1 MKAKIAVLMFPGS
14 NCDLDT
20 VHVLKNVIKVET
32 DLVWH
37 NHFKEENYDGVILP
51 GGFAFG
57 DYLRAGII
65 AAHSPA
71 IDEAKVMLK
80 DGRPV
85 IGICNGFQIL
95 TEAQFLPGALLQ
107 NDSLKFVCKWVN
119 LVVENNNTALS
130 NKMKEGEVIDIPI
143 AHGEGRFFT
152 DNLKELEE
160 NNQIVFRY
168 ADEQGKVTKDSNPNG
183 SLGNIAGICNLERN
197 CVGLMPHPERASEVI
212 LSPKKTTHGRLFFES
227 MMEYIGRRI
236 LQ

>member
-1 MKAKIAVLMFPGS
+1 MNVKIAVIQFPGA

-20 VHVLKNVIKVET
+20 IHVLNDVIKVEA

-37 NHFKEENYDGVILP
+37 NHFKEAHYDGVILP

-71 IDEAKVMLK
+71 IDQAKIMLK

-95 TEAQFLPGALLQ
+95 AEAQFLPGALLR
-107 NDSLKFVCKWVN
+107 NDSLKFICKWVN
-119 LVVENNNTALS
+119 IRVENKDTAFT
-130 NKMKEGEVIDIPI
+130 NKMNVGDVLDIPI
-143 AHGEGRFFT
+143 AHGEGRYFT

-168 ADEQGKVTKDSNPNG
+168 TSNNGEITIDDNPNG
-183 SLGNIAGICNLERN
+183 SQESIAGVCNLERN
-197 CVGLMPHPERASEVI
+197 CLGLMPHPERASEAI
-212 LSPKKTTHGRLFFES
+212 LSPKGTVHGRLFFES
-227 MMEYIGRRI
+227 MLEFIKKRVS
-236 LQ
+236 

>member
-1 MKAKIAVLMFPGS
+1 MNAKIAVLMFPGS

-20 VHVLKNVIKVET
+20 IHVLKNVIRVDT

-37 NHFKEENYDGVILP
+37 NHFKEKDYDGVILP

-71 IDEAKVMLK
+71 IDEAKIMLK

-119 LVVENNNTALS
+119 LVVENNKTAFS
-130 NKMKEGEVIDIPI
+130 NKMNNGDVIDIPI

-152 DNLKELEE
+152 DNVKDLED
-160 NNQIVFRY
+160 NNQIVFKY
-168 ADEQGKVTKDSNPNG
+168 SDDEGNPSIGSNPNG
-183 SLGNIAGICNLERN
+183 SLANIAGVCNIEQN

-212 LSPKKTTHGRLFFES
+212 LSPKGTIHGRLFFES
-227 MMEYIGRRI
+227 MLEFIKRR
-236 LQ
+236 LH

>member
-1 MKAKIAVLMFPGS
+1 MNAKIAVLMFPGS

-20 VHVLKNVIKVET
+20 IHVLKNVIHVDT

-37 NHFKEENYDGVILP
+37 NHFKEKDYDGVILP

-71 IDEAKVMLK
+71 IEEAKIMLK

-119 LVVENNNTALS
+119 LVVENNKTAFS
-130 NKMKEGEVIDIPI
+130 NKMNIGDVINIPI

-152 DNLKELEE
+152 DNLRELEE
-160 NNQIVFRY
+160 NNQIVFKY
-168 ADEQGKVTKDSNPNG
+168 SDDEGNPTMEANPNG
-183 SLGNIAGICNLERN
+183 SLANIAGICNLEQN
-197 CVGLMPHPERASEVI
+197 CVGLMPHPERASEEI
-212 LSPKKTTHGRLFFES
+212 LSPKKTIHGTLFFKS
-227 MMEYIGRRI
+227 MIEFIMQR
-236 LQ
+236 LH

>member
-119 LVVENNNTALS
+119 LVVENNDTALS

-183 SLGNIAGICNLERN
+183 SLGNIAGVCNLERN
-197 CVGLMPHPERASEVI
+197 CVGLMPHPERASEAI